1 MTNET
6 KQNNRKLRNKY
17 YGYGGYGYGGYG
29 YDGIYQPYSAYRSY
43 SSNNIKENYLDEK
56 TDLENKDDEEITIG
70 NVNKK
75 LKDFRKHI
83 IKRFIS
89 IMNWLDS

>member
-1 MTNET
+1 
-6 KQNNRKLRNKY
+6 
-17 YGYGGYGYGGYG
+17 G